1 MILIGL
7 GSNITGPWGTPR
19 SAVEKA
25 LVCLNQF
32 PLRLVRASTLLAT
45 KPFGNKNQPDFIN
58 AVAII
63 ETALPPLALLSRL
76 HEIERKAGRKRGRR
90 WGPRT
95 LDLDIL
101 DYKGRTLIPQ
111 GQGRAALRL
120 PHEGIAKRDFVL
132 LPAAEIASRWKHPI
146 LHKSAKEMIHK
157 PFGLKRV

>member
-25 LVCLNQF
+25 LLSLNQF
-32 PLRLVRASTLLAT
+32 PLRLVKSSKLLAT

-58 AVAII
+58 AVAMI
-63 ETALPPLALLSRL
+63 ETALPPIALLSRL
-76 HEIERKAGRKRGRR
+76 HDIERKAGRKRAQR

-101 DYKGRTLIPQ
+101 DYKGLVLKPQ
-111 GQGRAALRL
+111 GRGRAALRL
-120 PHEGIAKRDFVL
+120 PHEGIAMRDFVL
-132 LPAAEIASRWKHPI
+132 LPLAEIAQHWKHPI
-146 LHKSAKEMIHK
+146 LHKTAKEMIHK

>member
-7 GSNITGPWGTPR
+7 GSNITGPWGTPGDTIE
-19 SAVEKA
+19 SA
-25 LVCLNQF
+25 LLCLNQF

-63 ETALPPLALLSRL
+63 DTALPPIALLSHL
-76 HEIERKAGRKRGRR
+76 HGIEREAGRKRAKR

-101 DYKGRTLIPQ
+101 DYKGRILNPQ
-111 GQGRAALRL
+111 GKGRAALRL
-120 PHEGIAKRDFVL
+120 PHEGIALRDFVL
-132 LPAAEIASRWKHPI
+132 LPLAEIAPRWKHPQ
-146 LHKSAKEMIHK
+146 LHKTAKEMIHK